1 MRFSAYYLGMSYLLQ
16 TPNQLAVHLRALRL
30 AKGWSQKQLAEK
42 LSLSQS
48 RIARIERDP
57 LSISVD
63 QMLKVLSALGASMR
77 IQLDARADL
86 MVILAAQ
93 AAATGK
99 TGESPVSQEGQA
111 VTKSEQGDW

>member
-1 MRFSAYYLGMSYLLQ
+1 MSYLLQ
-16 TPNQLAVHLRALRL
+16 TPDQLAVHLRALRL

-63 QMLKVLSALGASMR
+63 QMLKVLSVLGASMR
-77 IQLDARADL
+77 IQLDASRDNLLVAP
-86 MVILAAQ
+86 AAQ
-93 AAATGK
+93 VTATGT
-99 TGESPVSQEGQA
+99 TGRAPVSQASKEI
-111 VTKSEQGDW
+111 TKSEQGDW

>member
-1 MRFSAYYLGMSYLLQ
+1 MSYLLQ
-16 TPNQLAVHLRALRL
+16 TPDQLAVHLRALRL

-63 QMLKVLSALGASMR
+63 QMLKVLSILGASMR
-77 IQLDARADL
+77 IELDASRSNL
-86 MVILAAQ
+86 MLPSLQLAASGTVGSVSASQ
-93 AAATGK
+93 AGK
-99 TGESPVSQEGQA
+99 TA
-111 VTKSEQGDW
+111 TKSEQGDW

>member
-1 MRFSAYYLGMSYLLQ
+1 MSYLLQ
-16 TPNQLAVHLRALRL
+16 TPDQLAVHLRALRL

-63 QMLKVLSALGASMR
+63 QMLNVLGVLGASMR
-77 IQLDARADL
+77 IQLDASRSNL
-86 MVILAAQ
+86 MVMPAAQ
-93 AAATGK
+93 VAATG
-99 TGESPVSQEGQA
+99 TAGEVPVSQAVKA

>member
-1 MRFSAYYLGMSYLLQ
+1 MSYLLQ

-30 AKGWSQKQLAEK
+30 AKGWSQTQLAEK
-42 LSLSQS
+42 LGLSQS

-63 QMLKVLSALGASMR
+63 QMLRVLSALGASMC
-77 IQLDARADL
+77 IQLDASRPDRMA
-86 MVILAAQ
+86 MPTAQEAQ
-93 AAATGK
+93 AGRL
-99 TGESPVSQEGQA
+99 